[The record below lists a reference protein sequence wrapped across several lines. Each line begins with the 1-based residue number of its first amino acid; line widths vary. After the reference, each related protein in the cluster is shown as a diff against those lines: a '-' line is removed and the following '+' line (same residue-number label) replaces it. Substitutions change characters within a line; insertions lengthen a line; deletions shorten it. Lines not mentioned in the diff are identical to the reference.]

1 MLTPDGGTQKIF
13 KVTIAAFFLCCL
25 LAPFFF
31 GHIDLNFD
39 TSTAGAQFES
49 YQDDLQRTVQQQ
61 MKQSSESAVRQT
73 LFSYLTAQK
82 INVKEIEVKMD
93 TREDTSI
100 EMNQVTVVLD
110 NADRAQADKIKE
122 LLSTQFSIDAQIVYS

>member
-1 MLTPDGGTQKIF
+1 M
-13 KVTIAAFFLCCL
+13 AACSKNVSSARGCSVRS
-25 LAPFFF
+25 
-31 GHIDLNFD
+31 GQV
-39 TSTAGAQFES
+39 SGA
-49 YQDDLQRTVQQQ
+49 
-61 MKQSSESAVRQT
+61 SSESAVRQT